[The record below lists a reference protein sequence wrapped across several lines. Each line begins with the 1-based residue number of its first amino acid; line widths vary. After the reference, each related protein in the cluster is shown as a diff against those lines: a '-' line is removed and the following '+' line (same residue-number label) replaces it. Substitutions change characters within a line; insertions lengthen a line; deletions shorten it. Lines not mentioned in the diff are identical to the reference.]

1 MKQFMNQDFMLK
13 TEYAKHLY
21 HEYAEHMPIIDY
33 HCHLSPEEIY
43 EDRTFDNITQVWL
56 GGDHYKW
63 RLMRAHGVEEKY
75 ITGDAPDRDKFQK
88 WAETLSFAIGNPLY
102 HWTHM
107 ELRMFFG
114 YQGILNSSTA
124 EEVWNLC
131 NEKLKTMSARQ
142 MIEMSNVTHLCT
154 TDDPADDL
162 HWHEMIKADGSFLVK
177 VLPAWRPDA
186 VMNLSKEG
194 WPAYIA
200 RLSEAAGIA
209 IHDFSSL
216 KEALQNRIAFFADH
230 GCLISDHG
238 LDYVMY
244 EPCNDIQ
251 AEEIFAKRMN
261 NEELTGQD
269 LRRFRTALLLFL
281 GREYAKRNWVMQLHY
296 GVIRDNNRKIFH
308 ALGPDAGIDSI
319 GSSAPMSELAYFLN
333 ALAET
338 DELPRTIVYS
348 LNPNDNTAIETI
360 IGCFQDS
367 SCISKMQHGAAWW
380 FNDHDQG
387 MRDQMKSLAAGG
399 MLADFVGM
407 LTDSRSFLSYARH
420 DYFRRILC
428 DVIGTWV
435 ENGEYPD
442 DEEALKQIVQGI
454 CYNNAKR
461 YFSFD

>member
-1 MKQFMNQDFMLK
+1 MKQFMDQDFMLK

-21 HEYAEHMPIIDY
+21 HEYAGHMPIIDY

-177 VLPAWRPDA
+177 VLPAWRPDV
-186 VMNLSKEG
+186 VMNLSKES

-216 KEALQNRIAFFADH
+216 KEALKNRIAFFADH

-348 LNPNDNTAIETI
+348 LNPNDNTAIDTI

-428 DVIGTWV
+428 DLIGTWV